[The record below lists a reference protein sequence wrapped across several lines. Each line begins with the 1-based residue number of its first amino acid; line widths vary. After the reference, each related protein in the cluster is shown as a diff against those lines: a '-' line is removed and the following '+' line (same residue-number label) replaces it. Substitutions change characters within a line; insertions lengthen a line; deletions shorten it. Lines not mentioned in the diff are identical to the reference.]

1 MKKSHYVYATGVGPE
16 RFMHSH
22 VNYTNLSHLALYKDI
37 LTNNW
42 HLLFS
47 HKKKKKIC
55 YMRFQ

>member
-37 LTNNW
+37 LTNN
-42 HLLFS
+42 
-47 HKKKKKIC
+47 
-55 YMRFQ
+55 